1 MSDESPKVEFFANNG
16 IIEIRYFDGS
26 TASFDKLRT
35 SPERSRGTL
44 AINPERSRRIDTLK
58 DELYCSWR
66 LPESIAHELIAWW
79 ISLKKN
85 KEITFPLQKRTKVC
99 EIAMNTKK
107 YIEIKSLDCRGRT
120 NMTGWSLPAVVIKKL
135 VVWQKNTA
143 DK

>member
-1 MSDESPKVEFFANNG
+1 VSDESPKVEFFANNG
-16 IIEIRYFDGS
+16 IIEIRYFD
-26 TASFDKLRT
+26 
-35 SPERSRGTL
+35 
-44 AINPERSRRIDTLK
+44 TLK
-58 DELYCSWR
+58 DELYRSWK

-85 KEITFPLQKRTKVC
+85 KEITFPLKKRTKVC
-99 EIAMNTKK
+99 ELTMHTEKN
-107 YIEIKSLDCRGRT
+107 IEIKSLDCLGRT